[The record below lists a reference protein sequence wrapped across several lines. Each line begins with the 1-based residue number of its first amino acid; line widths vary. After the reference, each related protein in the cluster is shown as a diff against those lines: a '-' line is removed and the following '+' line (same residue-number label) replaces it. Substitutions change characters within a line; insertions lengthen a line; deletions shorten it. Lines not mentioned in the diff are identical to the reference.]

1 MIDINSCFK
10 ELDKDINLCILI
22 YEEQVIW
29 LVFCYYIDFLAF
41 LTTWY
46 VWCKII
52 LEERLK
58 SMYDDKRFLTAREIL
73 EKDFKIDA
81 RGYRPQEVDQF
92 LDLVIKDYVDFEA
105 TTKRLVTEIKALES
119 DNAKLKAEIRNLKA
133 SLDIANSNKGVTNVD
148 LLKRISD
155 LEKVVYGE

>member
-1 MIDINSCFK
+1 
-10 ELDKDINLCILI
+10 
-22 YEEQVIW
+22 
-29 LVFCYYIDFLAF
+29 
-41 LTTWY
+41 
-46 VWCKII
+46 
-52 LEERLK
+52 
-58 SMYDDKRFLTAREIL
+58 MYDDKRFLTAREIL

-81 RGYRPQEVDQF
+81 RAYRPQEVDQF

>member
-1 MIDINSCFK
+1 
-10 ELDKDINLCILI
+10 
-22 YEEQVIW
+22 
-29 LVFCYYIDFLAF
+29 
-41 LTTWY
+41 
-46 VWCKII
+46 
-52 LEERLK
+52 
-58 SMYDDKRFLTAREIL
+58 MYDDKRFLTAREIL

-133 SLDIANSNKGVTNVD
+133 SLDIANTNKGVTNVD

>member
-1 MIDINSCFK
+1 
-10 ELDKDINLCILI
+10 
-22 YEEQVIW
+22 
-29 LVFCYYIDFLAF
+29 
-41 LTTWY
+41 
-46 VWCKII
+46 
-52 LEERLK
+52 
-58 SMYDDKRFLTAREIL
+58 MYDDKRFLTAREIL

-133 SLDIANSNKGVTNVD
+133 SLDIANSNKGVTNID

>member
-1 MIDINSCFK
+1 
-10 ELDKDINLCILI
+10 
-22 YEEQVIW
+22 
-29 LVFCYYIDFLAF
+29 
-41 LTTWY
+41 
-46 VWCKII
+46 
-52 LEERLK
+52 
-58 SMYDDKRFLTAREIL
+58 MYDDKRFLTAREIL

-119 DNAKLKAEIRNLKA
+119 DNAKLKAEIRNLQA
-133 SLDIANSNKGVTNVD
+133 SLDIAGSNKGVTNVD

>member
-1 MIDINSCFK
+1 M
-10 ELDKDINLCILI
+10 
-22 YEEQVIW
+22 
-29 LVFCYYIDFLAF
+29 
-41 LTTWY
+41 
-46 VWCKII
+46 
-52 LEERLK
+52 LK

>member
-1 MIDINSCFK
+1 M
-10 ELDKDINLCILI
+10 
-22 YEEQVIW
+22 YE
-29 LVFCYYIDFLAF
+29 
-41 LTTWY
+41 
-46 VWCKII
+46 
-52 LEERLK
+52 
-58 SMYDDKRFLTAREIL
+58 DKRFLTAREIL

-92 LDLVIKDYVDFEA
+92 LDLIIKDYVDFEA
-105 TTKRLVTEIKALES
+105 TTKRLVTEIKTLEQ

-133 SLDIANSNKGVTNVD
+133 SLDIAGSNKGVTNVD